1 MKLFLKNSTYASEHY
16 SCNVWINDSEAEVY
30 DLNDKD
36 ELAIDIP
43 QGSDVKVEVQNTYLK
58 SNKKIFLMFLYW
70 ILSLFSG
77 SGEYMPFGKPFN
89 AVVRIEKADKENIY
103 IQTNDIKSKVAF
115 CVKTDGDIVY
125 MPFGKP
131 FDAVVRIEKADKEN
145 IYIQTNAIKS
155 KRPFCVKTDGN
166 IVENEFISP
175 KGYKS
180 SWVLGYALPVFL
192 LISVIT
198 LVVLLV
204 EFQESFYVIKEM
216 FLVISVVC
224 GIGWAVYTL
233 NILKK

>member
-77 SGEYMPFGKPFN
+77 SGE
-89 AVVRIEKADKENIY
+89 
-103 IQTNDIKSKVAF
+103 
-115 CVKTDGDIVY
+115 Y